1 MARYTGPKHRLA
13 RREGVNIFEKAS
25 QSLERRLTTPPGMH
39 GRKSRR
45 RIGDYAIQL
54 REKQK
59 TKRIYGVLERQFR
72 RLFKQAMKE
81 KGATGERLLQL
92 LELRLDNVVY
102 RLGFTPSRAMA
113 RQLVTHGHILVDGK
127 KLDIPSCE
135 MRVNQTVLLN
145 TKALAIPVVKKLLE
159 DKKPVIPGWLE
170 RKAAAGRVLR
180 LPTKEDLTTDINEQL
195 IVEYYSR

>member
-13 RREGVNIFEKAS
+13 RGLGVNILEKTS
-25 QSLERRLTTPPGMH
+25 QSLERRLNIPPGMH
-39 GRKSRR
+39 GRRGRR
-45 RIGDYAIQL
+45 KPGDFAIQL

-59 TKRIYGVLERQFR
+59 VKRMYGILERQFR
-72 RLFKQAMKE
+72 RLFRKAMKE
-81 KGATGERLLQL
+81 KGATGQALLQF

-113 RQLVTHGHILVDGK
+113 RQLVTHGHVLVDGK

-135 MRVNQTVLLN
+135 MKVNQTLSLDG
-145 TKALAIPVVKKLLE
+145 KALATPAVKKLLE
-159 DKKPVIPGWLE
+159 DKKPTVPGWLE
-170 RKAAAGRVLR
+170 RKAAVGRIAR
-180 LPTKEDLTTDINEQL
+180 LPIKEDLTSDINEQL